1 MTTRRFGLVAGLA
14 VSLTAG
20 LGLLAYGH
28 FTDEADL
35 GMMKASPD
43 APASSTAGTLTA
55 PASSPV
61 PSPALPAP
69 TKPPGEVA
77 PSPPSTP
84 SVGGPF
90 ALIDADGKPVTDQDF
105 KGKWMLIYFGY
116 TNCPDACPTALND
129 MALALD
135 KIGDKRAKVQPIF
148 ITIDPE
154 RDTGAVL
161 KDYVKAFGDDFIAL
175 TGDQAALTAAEK
187 AFRVYAKKEPHD
199 NGDGYEMAHSS
210 IIYLMSDTGAFIKVF
225 THENPPEK
233 IAETMMQRIP

>member
-1 MTTRRFGLVAGLA
+1 MKTRRFGLVAGLA

-28 FTDEADL
+28 FTDESDL
-35 GMMKASPD
+35 GMMKASSD
-43 APASSTAGTLTA
+43 APAPISANA
-55 PASSPV
+55 PMETSDSPPV
-61 PSPALPAP
+61 PAEP
-69 TKPPGEVA
+69 KPPVA
-77 PSPPSTP
+77 PPAASANREQ

-90 ALIDADGKPVTDQDF
+90 ALIDADGMPVTDQDF

-161 KDYVKAFGDDFIAL
+161 KDYVKAFGEDFIGL
-175 TGDQAALTAAEK
+175 TGDQAALAAAKK
-187 AFRVYAKKEPHD
+187 AFRVYAKKEPHEND
-199 NGDGYEMAHSS
+199 EGYEMAHSS